1 MSFVE
6 STERF
11 RKRLAGDA
19 HFDPFSRGRYANDA
33 SFYQIMP
40 AGVAIPKAESDIA
53 ACLDF
58 AREQEMPLTL
68 RGGGT
73 SQCGQTINS
82 GLIVDCSKHFNRL
95 VDLDVEGRRAV
106 VEPGIVLD
114 DLNRLL
120 KPHGLW
126 FPVDISTG
134 SRATIGGMTGN
145 NSCGTRSLRYGTT
158 RHHVRRIQGIL
169 ADGSPFDFSA
179 GRSDTSDARLVGR
192 LDRIGIRDAG
202 EVEARFPKVQRRVG
216 GYGLDALVPGDHPVN
231 LAHLLTGSEGTLA
244 VSTAIEIAL
253 SELPPAGRVL
263 GICHFPGFRA
273 AMEAAGPL
281 VALGPTSVELVDST
295 MLDLARSIPAF
306 APTLEAFVRGEPAA
320 ILIVEFADTP
330 EENARSLSKLHDLM
344 SDMGLGF
351 GKGGSSEGGAV
362 EVRDASLAVEIGEVR
377 KAGLNIMM
385 SMKAEGKPVS
395 FVEDC
400 AVPLE
405 HLADYTERLTKVFRD
420 HQTEGTWYA
429 HASEG
434 CLHVRPILNL
444 RLERDV
450 AAMRGIAEAAF
461 EMVREYKGSHSGEH
475 GDGIVRSEFH
485 EAMFG
490 PAILRSFEEVKS
502 IFDPGNLLNPGKITA
517 APKMD
522 DRRLMRYPPG
532 YSFADLETSHDWS
545 AWSGAA
551 GGFQGAVEM
560 CNNNGACRKLE
571 GGSMCP
577 SYRVTRD
584 ERDATRG
591 RANTLRLAL
600 TGKLGDRALL
610 APEMAETMRLCV
622 GCKAC
627 QRECPTGVDMA
638 KMKSEVL
645 YQRGKRLGFAA
656 RERLFAAIPRYG
668 PAATA
673 LRWGVRL
680 RNGFPPLAL
689 AMEKALG
696 ITRTRRLPEFRSDS
710 FRDFEAA
717 GETRSGSAGEVILL
731 VDTFSRWMEPEIPRA
746 ALSVLKRAGY
756 HVILPTPPS
765 RRPLCCGR
773 TYLSAGMLDEARV
786 EAARTLAAL
795 LPHARA
801 GRPIIGLEPSCLL
814 TLRDEFKTLLP
825 GSDAAVLADSAV
837 LFEEFLSRE
846 RQAGRLNLPMRS
858 AHRTAHVHGH
868 CHQKAAG
875 TMSALVATLG
885 LVPDLDVRTIESS
898 CCGMAGAFGYGAE
911 TVEVSR
917 TMAELSLLPALRDA
931 DAEDLIIANGTSCR
945 HQIEDGTQC
954 KPMHVAQIVDRYQT
968 REAT

>member
-6 STERF
+6 SAERF
-11 RKRLAGDA
+11 RKRLAGEA
-19 HFDPFSRGRYANDA
+19 HFDLFSRGRYANDA

-40 AGVAIPKAESDIA
+40 AGVAIPKSVSDIA

-58 AREQEMPLTL
+58 AREQGMPLTL

-106 VEPGIVLD
+106 VEPGMVLD
-114 DLNRLL
+114 DLNRML

-169 ADGSPFDFSA
+169 ADGSAFDFGA
-179 GRSDTSDARLVGR
+179 GRSDTSMAGLVDR

-202 EVEARFPKVQRRVG
+202 EIEARFPKVQRRVG
-216 GYGLDALVPGDHPVN
+216 GYGLDALAPGACPVN

-253 SELPPAGRVL
+253 SELPPPGRVL
-263 GICHFPGFRA
+263 GVCHFPTFRA
-273 AMEAAGPL
+273 AMEAAGPF
-281 VALGPTSVELVDST
+281 VELGPTSVELVDST
-295 MLDLARSIPAF
+295 MLDLARSIPVF
-306 APTLEAFVRGEPAA
+306 ASTLEASVRGRPAA

-330 EENARSLSKLHDLM
+330 EENARNLSRLHDLM

-351 GKGGSSEGGAV
+351 GKGGASEGGAV
-362 EVRDASLAVEIGEVR
+362 EVRDASLAAEIGELR

-405 HLADYTERLTKVFRD
+405 HLADYTERLTQVFRE
-420 HQTEGTWYA
+420 HGTEGTWYA

-461 EMVREYKGSHSGEH
+461 KMVREYKGSHSGEH

-490 PAILRSFEEVKS
+490 PAIQRSFEEVKS
-502 IFDPGNLLNPGKITA
+502 LFDPGNLLNPGKITA

-522 DRRLMRYPPG
+522 DRELMRYPPG
-532 YSFADLETSHDWS
+532 YSFADLQTSHDWS
-545 AWSGAA
+545 EWSGAA

-571 GGSMCP
+571 GGAMCP

-584 ERDATRG
+584 ERDVTRG

-600 TGKLGDRALL
+600 SGKLGDRALL
-610 APEMAETMRLCV
+610 APEMADTMRLCV

-627 QRECPTGVDMA
+627 RRECPTGVDMA

-645 YQRGKRLGFAA
+645 YQRGRRLGFGA
-656 RERLFAAIPRYG
+656 RERMFAAIPRYG
-668 PAATA
+668 PVATA

-680 RNGFPPLAL
+680 RNRFPSLAL
-689 AMEKALG
+689 GVEKSLG
-696 ITRTRRLPEFRSDS
+696 VARTRRLPAFHAVR
-710 FRDFEAA
+710 FRDSEVT
-717 GETRSGSAGEVILL
+717 GGTSPGSAGEVVLL
-731 VDTFSRWMEPEIPRA
+731 IDTFSRWFEPGIPRA
-746 ALSVLKRAGY
+746 ALSVLRRAGY
-756 HVILPTPPS
+756 QVILPEPPS

-773 TYLSAGMLDEARV
+773 TYLSAGMLDEARG
-786 EAARTLAAL
+786 EAARTLGAL

-814 TLRDEFKTLLP
+814 TLRDEFRTLLP
-825 GSDAAVLADSAV
+825 GGDAEAVADSAM
-837 LFEEFLSRE
+837 LFEEFISRE
-846 RQAGRLNLPMRS
+846 YEADRLNLPMRS
-858 AHRTAHVHGH
+858 ARRTAHVHGH

-875 TMSALVATLG
+875 TMPALLTTLG
-885 LVPDLDVRTIESS
+885 LVPDLDVRTIESG

-917 TMAELSLLPALRDA
+917 KMAELSLFPALRQA
-931 DAEDLIIANGTSCR
+931 ASEDLVVANGTSCR
-945 HQIEDGTQC
+945 HQIEDGTRYR
-954 KPMHVAQIVDRYQT
+954 PMHVARLIDRYLA
-968 REAT
+968 RDAT